1 MPVIKKNAEYKRL
14 LQQIKARIQGSRI
27 KAAIKVNVELLALY
41 WDLARMIVCKQE
53 QSSWGDGLITMISN
67 DLKNEFPGM
76 KGFSR
81 TNLLYIKKWY
91 LFYSG
96 GKVPQLVGQ
105 SLESPNIP
113 QPAGDLSD
121 PDNHPA
127 VPEIFHIPWGHN
139 REIITKCK
147 TVEEAS
153 FYVRQTL
160 EHNWSRAVLVHQIE
174 SGLIHRTSKSVTNF
188 KTRLPAPQSDLAN
201 QTLKD
206 PYCFDF
212 LNLTRKHDEKD
223 LEDALMDHLTR
234 FLLELGTG
242 FAFVGRQYRLEIEG
256 DEFFIDLLFYH
267 ARLHCYVVVELKAVK
282 FKPEFAGKLNF
293 YVTAVDR
300 EIRSQQDNPT
310 IGILICKSKNDTVVE
325 YALSTVDSPI
335 GVSEYTITRTLPDEL
350 KSSLPSIEEI
360 EAELGGGED
369 CE

>member
-1 MPVIKKNAEYKRL
+1 MADIVKDAGYRQLLKHIK
-14 LQQIKARIQGSRI
+14 QRIQGSQI

-41 WDLARMIVCKQE
+41 WDLARMIVRKQE
-53 QSSWGDGLITMISN
+53 QASWGDGLIAMISN

-105 SLESPNIP
+105 TLELPNLP
-113 QPAGDLSD
+113 QPVGDSSN
-121 PDNHPA
+121 PDDYPA

-147 TVEEAS
+147 SVEEAL

-160 EHNWSRAVLVHQIE
+160 GHNWSRSVLVHQIE
-174 SGLIHRTSKSVTNF
+174 SGLIHRTSKAVTNF

-212 LNLTRKHDEKD
+212 LNLTRKHDEKE
-223 LEDALMDHLTR
+223 LEDALMDRLTR

-242 FAFVGRQYRLEIEG
+242 FA
-256 DEFFIDLLFYH
+256 
-267 ARLHCYVVVELKAVK
+267 
-282 FKPEFAGKLNF
+282 
-293 YVTAVDR
+293 
-300 EIRSQQDNPT
+300 
-310 IGILICKSKNDTVVE
+310 
-325 YALSTVDSPI
+325 
-335 GVSEYTITRTLPDEL
+335 
-350 KSSLPSIEEI
+350 
-360 EAELGGGED
+360 
-369 CE
+369 